1 MSKRP
6 HKKTS
11 AKSTGVPGRAATLTL
26 LALAAVY
33 VIAANLTPISESDF
47 WIQLRVG
54 DEIRESG
61 AIPKT
66 IEYAFTEAQD
76 RPFVAHEWLSSV
88 LTSSLYEVV
97 GYGGMI
103 VFKCALATAV
113 AGLLFALAWR
123 ICRDPIVSALIACA
137 AATVMNFRFQM
148 RPEIFAFLLALA
160 SLHCLLGFA
169 RSGRIAWLAALLPV
183 SLVWAN
189 SHGSF
194 VLNLLLPWVFLLGA
208 VVDDLR
214 SKNLQRERVF
224 RTYLPFAAAGL
235 AIALASLVNP
245 YGLRMITHS
254 VEFGGADWLRD
265 NFVEFGS
272 TFGPRTRGAAYFWV
286 YIVYLGILAV
296 SVARGFRRLD
306 GASLLLLGLF
316 GWMSADAIRFTAWFA
331 IAGTYAMAHAVASER
346 SPAHTRKIALAG
358 SLALTLGIVVAA
370 LHGDVRGHRIGF
382 RNEAPM
388 SPEALVFVR
397 EAGISGNVFNTFSHG
412 DQLIHAF
419 YPEIRVVIDSRVDAY
434 GKAYYLLYRSLAGRS
449 FDALGSPGELVA
461 FLDRWRVATIVTRPL
476 DFKNWQ
482 DKGHADAL
490 SRAGFGLA
498 YSDATTLVLRRAP
511 R

>member
-1 MSKRP
+1 LTRP
-6 HKKTS
+6 RRKT
-11 AKSTGVPGRAATLTL
+11 ALPAPGPSSRTWPIALGI
-26 LALAAVY
+26 LALVY
-33 VIAANLTPISESDF
+33 VVTGNLTPISESDF

-54 DEIRESG
+54 DEIRASG
-61 AIPKT
+61 AIPRT
-66 IEYAFTEAQD
+66 IEYAFTEARD

-97 GYGGMI
+97 GYRGMI
-103 VFKCALATAV
+103 VFKCVLATAV
-113 AGLLFALAWR
+113 VALLFALAWR
-123 ICRDPIVSALIACA
+123 ICRDPVVSVLIACA

-160 SLHCLLGFA
+160 SLHCLLGFV
-169 RSGRIAWLAALLPV
+169 RTGRRVWLAGLLPI

-189 SHGSF
+189 AHGSF
-194 VLNLLLPWVFLLGA
+194 VLNLLFPWILLLGA
-208 VVDDLR
+208 AIDHLR
-214 SKNLQRERVF
+214 SKGARRERVF
-224 RTYLPFAAAGL
+224 RTYVPLAGAGL
-235 AIALASLVNP
+235 AIALVSLANP

-265 NFVEFGS
+265 NLVEFGS
-272 TFGPRTRGAAYFWV
+272 TFGPRTRGSAYFWTYV
-286 YIVYLGILAV
+286 AYLGIVVV
-296 SVARGFRRLD
+296 SDARGFRRLD

-331 IAGTYAMAHAVASER
+331 IAGTYAMAQTIASER
-346 SPAHTRKIALAG
+346 SPADTRKIALAG
-358 SLALTLGIVVAA
+358 SAALALGIGIAA

-388 SPEALVFVR
+388 SPEALAFVGQ
-397 EAGISGNVFNTFSHG
+397 AGISGNVFNTFSHG

-419 YPEIRVVIDSRVDAY
+419 YPEIRVTIDSRVDAY
-434 GKAYYLLYRSLAGRS
+434 GKAYYLGYRSLAGRS
-449 FDALGSPGELVA
+449 FDALGAPGELVA

-498 YSDATTLVLRRAP
+498 YSDPTTLVLRRAP